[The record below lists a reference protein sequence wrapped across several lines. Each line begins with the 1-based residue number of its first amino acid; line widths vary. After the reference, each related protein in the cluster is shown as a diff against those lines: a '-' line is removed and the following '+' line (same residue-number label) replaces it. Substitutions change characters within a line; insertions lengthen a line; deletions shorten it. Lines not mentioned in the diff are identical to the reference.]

1 MSTPSNPAYALGY
14 SLGTVFANGALVLLG
29 LAVVALVVFLIFR
42 EFWTWYWK
50 QSEQVALLKS
60 IDASL
65 KTLAER
71 SQPAP
76 AAPAAPT
83 RPGWVSVP
91 PVWPTPPANASAT
104 PWQRPPGWLPS
115 GGTPTP

>member
-1 MSTPSNPAYALGY
+1 MSDPSSPAYALGY
-14 SLGTVFANGALVLLG
+14 SLGTVVANGALVLLG
-29 LAVVALVVFLIFR
+29 AAVVALVVFLIFR

-50 QSEQVALLKS
+50 QSEQVRLLKS

-71 SQPAP
+71 GQPAP
-76 AAPAAPT
+76 AAPATTA

-91 PVWPTPPANASAT
+91 TSVSSAH
-104 PWQRPPGWLPS
+104 P
-115 GGTPTP
+115 